1 MIRKITSVANSE
13 IKEYSKLLKKS
24 KSRRESKLFLIEG
37 HRELNI
43 AIKNNYSIKKIMFN
57 PTLIDINEVK
67 KYVGDEIEC
76 IEVNQNVY
84 NKISYRSSTEGIIA
98 LAEEKNHKLEKL
110 KFKSTTPIIMI
121 LDGIEKPGN
130 IGALLRTSDAA
141 KVDAVFIVNQKTD
154 LYNPN
159 IIRSSIGCLFSN
171 QIILSNTKET
181 IDFLNKTKIK
191 ILSTSLTASKQY
203 QKINYKQACA
213 IVLGSEDKGISK
225 EWYSQ
230 SNELIYIP
238 MEGHIDSLNVSNSG
252 AIIIYEAKRQRN
264 FK

>member
-1 MIRKITSVANSE
+1 
-13 IKEYSKLLKKS
+13 
-24 KSRRESKLFLIEG
+24 
-37 HRELNI
+37 
-43 AIKNNYSIKKIMFN
+43 
-57 PTLIDINEVK
+57 
-67 KYVGDEIEC
+67 
-76 IEVNQNVY
+76 VNQNVY

>member
-1 MIRKITSVANSE
+1 MIRKITSVTNSE

-24 KSRRESKLFLIEG
+24 KSRRETKLFLIEG
-37 HRELNI
+37 RRELNI

-57 PTLIDINEVK
+57 PALIDTNEVK
-67 KYVGDEIEC
+67 KCAGDEIEC

-110 KFKSTTPIIMI
+110 KFKSTTPIIMV

-130 IGALLRTSDAA
+130 IGALLRTFDAA
-141 KVDAVFIVNQKTD
+141 KVDAVFIVNRKTD

>member
-1 MIRKITSVANSE
+1 MIRKITSAANSE

-24 KSRRESKLFLIEG
+24 KFRRESKLFLIEG

-57 PTLIDINEVK
+57 PTLIDIDEVK

-110 KFKSTTPIIMI
+110 KFKSTTPLIMI

-141 KVDAVFIVNQKTD
+141 KIDAVFIVNQKTD

-171 QIILSNTKET
+171 QIILSNIKDT
-181 IDFLNKTKIK
+181 IDFLNKTKIQ
-191 ILSTSLTASKQY
+191 IISTSLTASKQY
-203 QKINYKQACA
+203 QKINYKKASA

-225 EWYSQ
+225 EWHSK

-238 MEGHIDSLNVSNSG
+238 MEGQANSLNVSNSG

-264 FK
+264 FT

>member
-1 MIRKITSVANSE
+1 
-13 IKEYSKLLKKS
+13 
-24 KSRRESKLFLIEG
+24 
-37 HRELNI
+37 
-43 AIKNNYSIKKIMFN
+43 MFN
-57 PTLIDINEVK
+57 PALIDIDEVK

-110 KFKSTTPIIMI
+110 KFKSTTPLIMI

-141 KVDAVFIVNQKTD
+141 KIDAVFIVNQKTD

-191 ILSTSLTASKQY
+191 ILSTSLIASKQY

>member
-1 MIRKITSVANSE
+1 MIRKIISAANSE

-24 KSRRESKLFLIEG
+24 KFRRESKLFLIEG

-57 PTLIDINEVK
+57 PTLIDIDEVK

-110 KFKSTTPIIMI
+110 KFKSTTPLIMI

-141 KVDAVFIVNQKTD
+141 KIDAVFIVNQKTD

-191 ILSTSLTASKQY
+191 ILSTSLIASKQY

>member
-1 MIRKITSVANSE
+1 MIRKITSAANSE

-24 KSRRESKLFLIEG
+24 KFRRESKLFLIEG

-57 PTLIDINEVK
+57 PALIDIDEVK

-110 KFKSTTPIIMI
+110 KFKSTTPLIMI

-141 KVDAVFIVNQKTD
+141 KIDAVFIVNQKTD

-191 ILSTSLTASKQY
+191 ILSTSLIASKQY

>member
-1 MIRKITSVANSE
+1 MIRKITSATNSE

-24 KSRRESKLFLIEG
+24 KSRRETKLFLIEG
-37 HRELNI
+37 RRELNI

-57 PTLIDINEVK
+57 PTLIDIDEVK

-110 KFKSTTPIIMI
+110 KFKSTTPIIMV

-130 IGALLRTSDAA
+130 IGALLRTFDAA

-191 ILSTSLTASKQY
+191 ILSTSLIASKQY

-252 AIIIYEAKRQRN
+252 AIIIYEAKRQRS

>member
-67 KYVGDEIEC
+67 KYVGDEVEC

-110 KFKSTTPIIMI
+110 K
-121 LDGIEKPGN
+121 
-130 IGALLRTSDAA
+130 
-141 KVDAVFIVNQKTD
+141 
-154 LYNPN
+154 
-159 IIRSSIGCLFSN
+159 
-171 QIILSNTKET
+171 
-181 IDFLNKTKIK
+181 
-191 ILSTSLTASKQY
+191 
-203 QKINYKQACA
+203 
-213 IVLGSEDKGISK
+213 
-225 EWYSQ
+225 
-230 SNELIYIP
+230 
-238 MEGHIDSLNVSNSG
+238 
-252 AIIIYEAKRQRN
+252 
-264 FK
+264 